1 MKKLLDDLIK
11 DKIIY
16 TIKYHKNFKQV
27 LKEFKSFVH
36 CNPDRDM
43 GTIILARIDGMP
55 LLE

>member
-11 DKIIY
+11 DKIFSVVRC
-16 TIKYHKNFKQV
+16 HKNFEKV

-36 CNPDRDM
+36 FNPDRDM
-43 GTIILARIDGMP
+43 GSIILARINGMP

>member
-11 DKIIY
+11 DKIISVVRC
-16 TIKYHKNFKQV
+16 HKNFEKV

-36 CNPDRDM
+36 FNPDRDM
-43 GTIILARIDGMP
+43 GSIILARINGMP

>member
-1 MKKLLDDLIK
+1 MKKLLGELIR
-11 DKIIY
+11 DKIISDNR
-16 TIKYHKNFKQV
+16 YHENFEQV

-43 GTIILARIDGMP
+43 GSIILARIDGMP

>member
-11 DKIIY
+11 DKIFSVF
-16 TIKYHKNFKQV
+16 KYHENFEKV

-43 GTIILARIDGMP
+43 GSIILARIDGMP

>member
-11 DKIIY
+11 DKIIS
-16 TIKYHKNFKQV
+16 TIRYHKNFKKV

>member
-1 MKKLLDDLIK
+1 MKKLLDDLIR
-11 DKIIY
+11 DRIISANR
-16 TIKYHKNFKQV
+16 YHKNFKQV

-43 GTIILARIDGMP
+43 GSIILARIDGMP